1 MKSIRAKLALWL
13 GLALCLGIAAALMAA
28 YFLVRQQIDR
38 TFDAELALVAQAV
51 HLREDWVQQGRM
63 RIARP
68 GFFFAIRA
76 YDRTGRI
83 YFETRLPEIPS
94 QIPSIF
100 REGYTYASGEGQK
113 WRLYTYVSEGGNVQ
127 VGQPVA
133 TRDALA
139 RDIALRTLAPMLL
152 LIPIL
157 GALLP
162 WALHRG
168 LLPLRDISR
177 RVSARDALRLDP
189 LPTQDVPEELL
200 PLIEQINGL
209 LARLAAS
216 LDAQRAFLADAAHD
230 LRSPIAALS
239 LQAQIAERAP
249 RDSARIAAFSE
260 LRRGIDRASRL
271 VEQLLH
277 FARLEP
283 GVHTQPPSAVDLA
296 RMVRKL
302 VGEYSA
308 QADRMG
314 VDLGADTPTEATIV
328 GVEDELRSLLAN
340 LVDNAL
346 RYAPPG
352 SEVTVSARH
361 VDSEVLVSVS
371 DAGPGIPAPERARV
385 FDRFHRIPGDNR
397 ASSGLGLSI
406 VKAIVE
412 RHRGTI
418 LLSDAQPGA
427 PNPGLRVDVHLPAA

>member
-1 MKSIRAKLALWL
+1 LKSIRAKLALWL
-13 GLALCLGIAAALMAA
+13 GLALCIGIIAALIATYL
-28 YFLVRQQIDR
+28 LVRQQIGH
-38 TFDAELALVAQAV
+38 TFDAELALVAKAV
-51 HLREDWVQQGRM
+51 HLREDWVREGRA
-63 RIARP
+63 RLARP
-68 GFFFAIRA
+68 GFFFAVRA
-76 YDRTGRI
+76 YDRTGRV

-94 QIPSIF
+94 EIPITLH
-100 REGYTYASGEGQK
+100 EGYAYAVGEGEQ
-113 WRLYTYVSEGGNVQ
+113 WRLYTYVSDEGNVQ
-127 VGQPVA
+127 VAQPVA

-139 RDIALRTLAPMLL
+139 RDITLRTLAPMLL

-177 RVSARDALRLDP
+177 RVSARDAMRLDP
-189 LPTQDVPEELL
+189 LPTEDVPEELL
-200 PLIEQINGL
+200 PLITQINGL

-283 GVHTQPPSAVDLA
+283 GVHTQPPFSVNVAD
-296 RMVRKL
+296 MVRKV

-308 QADRMG
+308 QADRRG
-314 VDLGADTPTEATIV
+314 VDLGAETTTEATIV
-328 GVEDELRSLLAN
+328 GVEDELSSMLAN

-346 RYAPPG
+346 RYAPGG

-361 VDSEVLVSVS
+361 VDSEVLVSVI
-371 DAGPGIPAPERARV
+371 DAGPGIPACERSRV

-397 ASSGLGLSI
+397 SNSGLGLSI
-406 VKAIVE
+406 VRAIVE

-418 LLSDAQPGA
+418 SLSDAEPGA
-427 PNPGLRVDVHLPAA
+427 PHPGLRVDIHLPAA